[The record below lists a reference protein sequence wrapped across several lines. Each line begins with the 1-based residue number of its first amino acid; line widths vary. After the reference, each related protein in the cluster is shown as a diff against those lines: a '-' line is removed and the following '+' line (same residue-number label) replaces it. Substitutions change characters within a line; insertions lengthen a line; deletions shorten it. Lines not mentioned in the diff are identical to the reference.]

1 MQKKHQQFRNLRIM
15 VSAKTAQMGTSPQS
29 IADVLIIKVVTPFF
43 LCAQVALIPF
53 TDTGHVFFLGNNV

>member
-1 MQKKHQQFRNLRIM
+1 M